1 MRGKILFITGLA
13 AGYVLGTRAGR
24 KRYEQIK
31 AAAQSVWH
39 TAPVQHSLDSAR
51 DFARGSV
58 GDVGE
63 IALDALKRL
72 IRIAGSAAKR
82 TGDVADD
89 VVGDVAETLDGAAR
103 DAARAEA
110 APSGTRAAAPRTEAN
125 Q

>member
-31 AAAQSVWH
+31 TAAQSLWQ
-39 TAPVQHSLDSAR
+39 TTPVQHSLDSAR
-51 DFARGSV
+51 DFARDRV

-72 IRIAGSAAKR
+72 IRIASTAAKR
-82 TGDVADD
+82 TGDVAED
-89 VVGDVAETLDGAAR
+89 VVGDVAETLGSAAR
-103 DAARAEA
+103 DAKA
-110 APSGTRAAAPRTEAN
+110 ADSSASSKAL
-125 Q
+125 